1 MGKNT
6 LKRSLIVG
14 IVFLFLS
21 TTSIPVLASEGKP
34 DFVIENIFLW
44 PDNQPPTY
52 HFECSVRNIGN
63 ASELRNDFELYVR
76 IKFLLFGKIPLFT
89 IDSDTHS
96 AHMEGIILP
105 NRTITF
111 GVASCDKLPIFG
123 SYRFSLVFNPN
134 FKVEESNYDNNKYS
148 EDWKV
153 FLWDWKEI

>member
-1 MGKNT
+1 MDKKVIIGGIIT
-6 LKRSLIVG
+6 LLVCSSL
-14 IVFLFLS
+14 
-21 TTSIPVLASEGKP
+21 PVVNASEELP
-34 DFVIENIFLW
+34 DFVIDDIFLW

-63 ASELRNDFELYVR
+63 ASKLRNDFELYVR

-123 SYRFSLVFNPN
+123 SYRFSLVFNPYY
-134 FKVEESNYDNNKYS
+134 KVEESNYNNNKYS
-148 EDWKV
+148 EDWRV
-153 FLWDWKEI
+153 FLWSWKEI